1 MSSDQRG
8 STIRER
14 MMSWNNP
21 VHGPR
26 IDCTTNADT
35 ASLGWSGMNGL
46 TYARSA
52 VSWGKNVAASNSL
65 RILMR
70 SPRVWYRT

>member
-8 STIRER
+8 STMRER

-46 TYARSA
+46 TPGVIQLSLCLCRFDD
-52 VSWGKNVAASNSL
+52 VALA
-65 RILMR
+65 
-70 SPRVWYRT
+70 YT

>member
-8 STIRER
+8 STMLER

-21 VHGPR
+21 VHVPR

-46 TYARSA
+46 TP
-52 VSWGKNVAASNSL
+52 GMIQLSL
-65 RILMR
+65 RLCR
-70 SPRVWYRT
+70 FGDAAVAYT